1 MRLRLLALI
10 TIIAF
15 VLVACEPSGDTTTDA
30 LSAQNQQPALV
41 GYQTTDLDVAGDA
54 LLAAAGGSAVA
65 TGNVP
70 LAAAIQ
76 RGDALLQCLQDTGAA
91 SGLMYV
97 EENPPLLVPQV
108 GASLVVNK
116 TRVQRNIFSCLTELG
131 FGAQSALDI
140 EPCAAHGE
148 FTVDGDEFFFAY
160 VGIGSGICLG
170 FEEHYASFSPTILGE
185 YPPN

>member
-1 MRLRLLALI
+1 MSTRLLALI
-10 TIIAF
+10 TILAII
-15 VLVACEPSGDTTTDA
+15 LVACETNDQATDA
-30 LSAQNQQPALV
+30 LSAQNQQPALT
-41 GYQTTDLDVAGDA
+41 GYQTTDLDIAGDA

-97 EENPPLLVPQV
+97 EENPNIIPQV

-116 TRVQRNIFSCLTELG
+116 TRVQRNVFSCLTELG
-131 FGAQSALDI
+131 FGAQSAISL

-148 FTVDGDEFFFAY
+148 FTVDGEEFFFAY
-160 VGIGSGICLG
+160 VGAGQGICAAFDSHFTSLN
-170 FEEHYASFSPTILGE
+170 STILGI
-185 YPPN
+185 YGG